1 MCFFTASGE
10 PPICM
15 SSSALFAVKKAIV
28 AARALAVKL
37 HTVQT
42 NSQNRDIWF
51 TPLPQ

>member
-28 AARALAVKL
+28 AARAEINNKEYFSLCKL
-37 HTVQT
+37 FYVLKVIVTC
-42 NSQNRDIWF
+42 
-51 TPLPQ
+51 